1 MRLLHRDIPSGG
13 PPAVGASAPRARSA
27 RYEGAVPANYKWIAL
42 FISTLGMLM
51 ATIDGSIVLIAL
63 PDIFRGIGLDPLQP
77 DNTFYLLWMILG
89 FLVVTSVLVVSLG
102 RMGDIYGRVRTYN
115 LGFAVFT
122 FFSLTLSITWMTGA
136 AAGIWLITGRIF
148 QGVGA
153 AMLMANSA
161 AILTDVFPDNQRGMA
176 LGVNQAAAFSGSF
189 IGLVLGGLLAPV
201 NWRLIFLVSVPIG
214 LFATVFGYLKLREVG
229 ERRPARIDWPG
240 NITFALGLVLVMIGI
255 TYGIEPY
262 RHSTMGWTNPVVV
275 TELLAGV
282 ALLVAFCF
290 IETKVP
296 EPMFRLQ
303 LFKIRAFTSGVFA
316 SFLAALSRGG
326 LMFMLIIWLQGIWL
340 PLHGYAFSVTPLWA
354 GIAMLPLTLGFLVA
368 GPVSGVL
375 SDRFGARPFA
385 TGGMLGAA
393 VCFALL
399 EVLPVD
405 FPYWAFGLLLF
416 FTGLTMA
423 AFGSPNRA
431 GVMNS
436 LPAWH
441 RGAGSGMNTT
451 FQNSAQVLSIG
462 IFFSLMIVGLT
473 SSLPQH
479 LEHGLIAHGVPA
491 ATALRAAHLPP
502 VSTLF
507 AAFLGYD
514 PVTHLVGAHTVAS
527 LPAAQQAVLTGRS
540 FFPGLISA
548 PFQAGLH
555 AALDFAIVASLLAAA
570 ASWLRGGRY
579 VYVEPEVHQRHA
591 ARAGSDGAPDADGY
605 GDQPV
610 RVGAGVAGAVAAG
623 GAVGPAEDDEAARA
637 RPPATGGA
645 SG

>member
-1 MRLLHRDIPSGG
+1 MVDSGVAMAVLQQMKPEGTG
-13 PPAVGASAPRARSA
+13 PEANGSAGGLPD
-27 RYEGAVPANYKWIAL
+27 NYKWVAL

-77 DNTFYLLWMILG
+77 GNTFYLLWMILG
-89 FLVVTSVLVVSLG
+89 FLVITSVLVVSLG
-102 RMGDIYGRVRTYN
+102 RLGDIYGRVRTYN
-115 LGFAVFT
+115 FGFAVFT
-122 FFSLTLSITWMTGA
+122 FFSLMLSITWMTGH
-136 AAGIWLITGRIF
+136 AAGVWLIAMRIF

-153 AMLMANSA
+153 AMLMANSS
-161 AILTDVFPDNQRGMA
+161 AILTDVFPDNQRGLA
-176 LGVNQAAAFSGSF
+176 LGVNQAAAFSGTF
-189 IGLVLGGLLAPV
+189 IGLVLGGVLAPI

-214 LFATVFGYLKLREVG
+214 LFATVFGYIKLHETSPK
-229 ERRPARIDWPG
+229 RPARIDWPG
-240 NITFALGLVLVMIGI
+240 NITFALGLILVMVGI

-262 RHSTMGWTNPVVV
+262 GHHVMGWTSPTVIGSLVLGV
-275 TELLAGV
+275 ILLI
-282 ALLVAFCF
+282 AFCI

-303 LFKIRAFTSGVFA
+303 LFKIRAFTSGVLA

-354 GIAMLPLTLGFLVA
+354 GIAMLPLTLGFLVS
-368 GPVSGVL
+368 GPISGIL
-375 SDRFGARPFA
+375 SDRYGARPFA

-393 VCFALL
+393 LCFALL
-399 EVLPVD
+399 ELLPVD
-405 FPYWAFGLLLF
+405 FPYWVFGVLLLF
-416 FTGLTMA
+416 IGLTMA

-436 LPAWH
+436 LPAQH

-462 IFFSLMIVGLT
+462 IFFTLMIIGLM
-473 SSLPQH
+473 SSLPQN
-479 LEHGLIAHGVPA
+479 LLHGLVAHGVPA
-491 ATALRAAHLPP
+491 DVAEKAAHLSP

-514 PVTHLVGAHTVAS
+514 PVEHLIGAHALSQLPLAQQRALVGR
-527 LPAAQQAVLTGRS
+527 G

-548 PFQAGLH
+548 PFRAGLH
-555 AALDFAIVASLLAAA
+555 AALDFAIVASLLAAW

-579 VYVEPEVHQRHA
+579 VYSESEQRDGPHA
-591 ARAGSDGAPDADGY
+591 DGDPDPAGSSAQRPLG
-605 GDQPV
+605 
-610 RVGAGVAGAVAAG
+610 VGTMDDVSSSSIAQVEAG
-623 GAVGPAEDDEAARA
+623 
-637 RPPATGGA
+637 
-645 SG
+645 

>member
-1 MRLLHRDIPSGG
+1 MAVVEGEKVNRADRLKSAD
-13 PPAVGASAPRARSA
+13 GALA
-27 RYEGAVPANYKWIAL
+27 GLPANYKWIAL

-77 DNTFYLLWMILG
+77 GNTFYLLWMILG
-89 FLVVTSVLVVSLG
+89 FLVITSVLVVSLG

-122 FFSLTLSITWMTGA
+122 FFSLMLSITWMTGH
-136 AAGIWLITGRIF
+136 AAGVWLITMRIF

-153 AMLMANSA
+153 AMLMANSS

-176 LGVNQAAAFSGSF
+176 LGVNQAAAFSGTF

-214 LFATVFGYLKLREVG
+214 LFATVFGYYKLRETSPK
-229 ERRPARIDWPG
+229 RPARIDWPG
-240 NITFALGLVLVMIGI
+240 NITFALGLILVMVGI

-262 RHSTMGWTNPVVV
+262 RHHVMGWTSPVVIGSLV
-275 TELLAGV
+275 LGVVLLI
-282 ALLVAFCF
+282 AFCV
-290 IETKVP
+290 IETKVDQ
-296 EPMFRLQ
+296 PMFRLQ
-303 LFKIRAFTSGVFA
+303 LFKIRAFTSGVLA

-340 PLHGYAFSVTPLWA
+340 PLHGYDFSVTPLWA
-354 GIAMLPLTLGFLVA
+354 GIAMLPLTLGFLIA
-368 GPVSGVL
+368 GPASGIL
-375 SDRFGARPFA
+375 SDRYGARPFA
-385 TGGMLGAA
+385 TGGMVGTA
-393 VCFALL
+393 VCLALL
-399 EVLPVD
+399 EFLPVD
-405 FPYWAFGLLLF
+405 FPYWAFALVLF
-416 FTGLTMA
+416 LTGLTMA
-423 AFGSPNRA
+423 SFGSPNRA

-436 LPAWH
+436 LPPQH

-462 IFFSLMIVGLT
+462 IFFTLMIVGLT
-473 SSLPQH
+473 SSLAVN
-479 LEHGLIAHGVPA
+479 LLHGLTAHGVPTDI
-491 ATALRAAHLPP
+491 ATRIAHLSP

-514 PVTHLVGAHTVAS
+514 PVQHLVGAHALSQLTVA
-527 LPAAQQAVLTGRS
+527 QQHALTGRS

-548 PFQAGLH
+548 PFRAGLH
-555 AALDFAIVASLLAAA
+555 AALDFAIVASLLAAG

-579 VYVEPEVHQRHA
+579 VYSEPEQGHPEP
-591 ARAGSDGAPDADGY
+591 GAPSPGRGGERRGNGLDDAL
-605 GDQPV
+605 
-610 RVGAGVAGAVAAG
+610 A
-623 GAVGPAEDDEAARA
+623 AVGTPDDLSGAAIAQAEAE
-637 RPPATGGA
+637 
-645 SG
+645 